1 MKPGTGLIL
10 IDNIYGNSAFAY
22 CKFTTQT
29 YIYIIMLLKVTLN
42 FSFYCV
48 IILFSGCAAGEKPQA
63 DLEMQHFK
71 DSVSETRI
79 DSAYAIIKSQCDTL
93 MVYQV
98 PQMVDSFLKDSALLQ
113 QFFNSNKLY
122 SDADKKVEKVIRQLQ
137 ADCDANLQKETY
149 RRALLRPKAKPVR
162 RKK

>member
-10 IDNIYGNSAFAY
+10 IDNIYVNSAFAY

-29 YIYIIMLLKVTLN
+29 YIYITMLLKVTLN

-48 IILFSGCAAGEKPQA
+48 IILFSGCTAGEKPQA
-63 DLEMQHFK
+63 DLEMQHIK
-71 DSVSETRI
+71 DSVSEARI
-79 DSAYAIIKSQCDTL
+79 DSAYTIIKNQCDTL
-93 MVYQV
+93 MLHQV

-113 QFFNSNKLY
+113 HFFDSTPLY
-122 SDADKKVEKVIRQLQ
+122 SDTDKKVEKVIRQLQ
-137 ADCDANLQKETY
+137 ADCDASLQKETY
-149 RRALLRPKAKPVR
+149 RRARLRPKAKPVL